1 MSNVFDNR
9 HGKLLPLSQFQREW
23 VEVVANESIDNLDT
37 ADVVSLIEGMEEY
50 YGTSNQEA

>member
-50 YGTSNQEA
+50 YGTSNKEA